1 MKNQKK
7 EGSFYTA
14 KVCMSPG
21 IRIEGCIPC
30 FGRLHMNRPLVG
42 TQRAA

>member
-7 EGSFYTA
+7 EGSFYAA

-30 FGRLHMNRPLVG
+30 FGRIRLSENP
-42 TQRAA
+42 